1 MKTTT
6 LALVVATAALG
17 ACERRGP
24 AVSADASTT
33 SATAPMGE
41 RSTAASDEGDAA
53 APASAEVRAG
63 AAAGATDAGEA
74 AATGAES
81 PVMAAGEAAASPT
94 TDAGEAAASPAT
106 DAGEAT
112 RQPAWVPS
120 GAALTIVHGADRD
133 RNLGLAAGAAP
144 VSFAVDAG
152 AYEVDVS
159 VRPKP

>member
-6 LALVVATAALG
+6 LALVVATAALC

-24 AVSADASTT
+24 AVTGDASTT
-33 SATAPMGE
+33 SATSPLGE
-41 RSTAASDEGDAA
+41 RATVAGDDGDAA
-53 APASAEVRAG
+53 ARAPVEPSAGV
-63 AAAGATDAGEA
+63 ATDAGEA
-74 AATGAES
+74 AASGPAR
-81 PVMAAGEAAASPT
+81 PP
-94 TDAGEAAASPAT
+94 TDAGEAAASGPARPPT
-106 DAGEAT
+106 DAGEGT
-112 RQPAWVPS
+112 RRPAWVPS

-133 RNLGLAAGAAP
+133 RNLGLVAPAPPP